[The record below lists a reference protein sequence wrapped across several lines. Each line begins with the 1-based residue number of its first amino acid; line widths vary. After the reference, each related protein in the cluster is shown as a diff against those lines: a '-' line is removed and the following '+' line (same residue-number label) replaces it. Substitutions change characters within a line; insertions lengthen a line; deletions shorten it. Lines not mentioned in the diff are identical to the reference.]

1 MDFGIVARPDLA
13 RARTTARMML
23 NFLRG
28 QRKVERVQVEE
39 RLARSLKV
47 EGVPLKDINVDVI
60 VSIGGDGTVLKALQE
75 ARGRIFAVNAG
86 VLGFLTEVPI
96 EQAISGLKRVVEG
109 RFIVERRLRL
119 KTVLRGRR
127 LYDSTNEAVIHTAT
141 TSKMR
146 HYRMLLSG
154 QQVDDVRAD
163 GIIVATPT
171 GSTCYAMSAG
181 GPIIDPRLRGFVIVP
196 LAPFKLSAR
205 AVVVPS
211 NRKLTVCLMDD
222 KPSKLVLDGQVEE
235 SLPPGSTVEFSA
247 SERPAEFIRFRS
259 DFYETLREKL
269 LVDPFVAR

>member
-13 RARTTARMML
+13 QARRTARQAWD
-23 NFLRG
+23 FLRTC
-28 QRKVERVQVEE
+28 RKVRRVVVEE
-39 RLARSLKV
+39 RLARHLRT
-47 EGVPLKDINVDVI
+47 EGVPLDRMNVDVI

-75 ARGRIFAVNAG
+75 AHGRVFAINAG
-86 VLGFLTEVPI
+86 VLGFLTEVPL
-96 EQAISGLKRVVEG
+96 EDAIPGLRRVVDG
-109 RFIVERRLRL
+109 RCIIEKRLRL
-119 KTVLRGRR
+119 KTVIRGRR
-127 LYDSTNEAVIHTAT
+127 LFDSTNEAVIHTAT

-146 HYRMLLSG
+146 HYRILLSG

-181 GPIIDPRLRGFVIVP
+181 GPIVDPGTRAFVIVP
-196 LAPFKLSAR
+196 LAPFKMSSR

-211 NRKLTVCLMDD
+211 NRRLTVCLVDD

-235 SLPPGSTVEFSA
+235 ALPPGTAVEFSA

-259 DFYETLREKL
+259 DFYENLRLKL
-269 LVDPFVAR
+269 LVDPCVMR

>member
-1 MDFGIVARPDLA
+1 MDFGIVAKPDIA
-13 RARTTARMML
+13 RARTTARLVL

-28 QRKVERVQVEE
+28 HKRVGLVQVEE

-47 EGVPLKDINVDVI
+47 EGIPLGNMSVDVI

-75 ARGRIFAVNAG
+75 ARGRIFAINAG
-86 VLGFLTEVPI
+86 VLGFLTEVPV

-109 RFIVERRLRL
+109 RFIVEKRLRL
-119 KTVLRGRR
+119 RTVIRGRR

-146 HYRMLLSG
+146 HYRILLSG

-196 LAPFKLSAR
+196 LAPFKMSSR

-211 NRKLTVCLMDD
+211 DRKLSVCLVDD

-235 SLPPGSTVEFSA
+235 SLPPGTTVEFSA

-259 DFYETLREKL
+259 DFYANLRDKL
-269 LVDPFVAR
+269 LVDPFVSR

>member
-1 MDFGIVARPDLA
+1 MDFGMVAKPDIA
-13 RARTTARMML
+13 GVRSTARQVL
-23 NFLRG
+23 AFLRS
-28 QRKVERVQVEE
+28 QRRVGRVVVEE
-39 RLARSLKV
+39 RLARALDV
-47 EGVPLKDINVDVI
+47 EGVPLGSIDVDVL

-75 ARGRIFAVNAG
+75 ARGRIFAINAG
-86 VLGFLTEVPI
+86 VLGFLTEVPLKK
-96 EQAISGLKRVVEG
+96 AKAGLRRVLEG
-109 RFIVERRLRL
+109 RYIVEKRLRL
-119 KTVLRGRR
+119 RTVLRGRR

-146 HYRMLLSG
+146 HYRILLSG
-154 QQVDDVRAD
+154 QEVDDVRAD

-196 LAPFKLSAR
+196 LAPFKISAR

-211 NRKLTVCLMDD
+211 NRRLSVCLMDD

-235 SLPPGSTVEFSA
+235 YLPPGSTVEFSA

-259 DFYETLREKL
+259 DFYENLREKL
-269 LVDPFVAR
+269 LVDPFVTR

>member
-1 MDFGIVARPDLA
+1 MDFGLVAKPDIA
-13 RARTTARMML
+13 RARTTSRMVL
-23 NFLRG
+23 NFLRT
-28 QRKVERVQVEE
+28 QRKVVRVVVEE

-47 EGVPLKDINVDVI
+47 EGVPLDRINVDVI

-75 ARGRIFAVNAG
+75 ARGRIFAINAG
-86 VLGFLTEVPI
+86 VLGFLTEVPV
-96 EQAISGLKRVVEG
+96 EHAISGLKRIVEG
-109 RFIVERRLRL
+109 KYIVEKRLRL

-127 LYDSTNEAVIHTAT
+127 LYDCTNEAVIHTAT

-146 HYRMLLSG
+146 HYRIYLSG

-181 GPIIDPRLRGFVIVP
+181 GPIIDPRVKGFVIVP
-196 LAPFKLSAR
+196 LAPFKMSAR
-205 AVVVPS
+205 AVVVPC
-211 NRKLTVCLMDD
+211 NRKLSVCLMDD

-235 SLPPGSTVEFSA
+235 TLAPGTTVEFSA

-259 DFYETLREKL
+259 DFYENLREKL
-269 LVDPFVAR
+269 LVDPFVLR

>member
-1 MDFGIVARPDLA
+1 MDFGIVAKPDIA
-13 RARTTARMML
+13 GVRTTARQVL
-23 NFLRG
+23 DFLRL
-28 QRKVERVQVEE
+28 QKRVGRVAVEE
-39 RLARSLKV
+39 RLARVLDV
-47 EGVPLKDINVDVI
+47 EGVPLGSIDVDIL

-75 ARGRIFAVNAG
+75 ARGRIFAINAG
-86 VLGFLTEVPI
+86 VLGFLTEVPLRK
-96 EQAISGLKRVVEG
+96 AIPGLRRVIEG
-109 RFIVERRLRL
+109 RYIVEKRLRL

-127 LYDSTNEAVIHTAT
+127 LFDSTNEAVIHTAT

-146 HYRMLLSG
+146 HYRILLSD

-196 LAPFKLSAR
+196 LAPFKISAR

-211 NRKLTVCLMDD
+211 NRRLSVCLMDD

-235 SLPPGSTVEFSA
+235 YLAPGTTVEFSA

-259 DFYETLREKL
+259 DFYENLREKL
-269 LVDPFVAR
+269 LVDPFVTR